1 MAQQLAH
8 HPCIPPQLLEIEITE
23 TAALYN
29 LDPVSAT
36 LRQLGELGIKTS
48 LDDFGTGYSSLAY
61 LKRLPL
67 TQLKIDQSFVR
78 DILTDK
84 NDRTI
89 GRSVIALGQ
98 SMGLRVWA
106 EGVETQ
112 AHWQLLRADGCEEA
126 QGYWVAKPLPLP
138 ELEQWLAQH
147 AF

>member
-1 MAQQLAH
+1 M
-8 HPCIPPQLLEIEITE
+8 
-23 TAALYN
+23 
-29 LDPVSAT
+29 
-36 LRQLGELGIKTS
+36 
-48 LDDFGTGYSSLAY
+48 
-61 LKRLPL
+61 PL

-89 GRSVIALGQ
+89 CRSVIALGR
-98 SMGLRVWA
+98 SMGLRVLA

-126 QGYWVAKPLPLP
+126 QGYWFAKPLPLP